1 MLTYKF
7 QVKVFVG
14 FLGIILEYVYCF
26 LNTNP
31 VDSISVVTIF

>member
-7 QVKVFVG
+7 QVKFFVVV
-14 FLGIILEYVYCF
+14 LGIIIEYVYCF

-31 VDSISVVTIF
+31 VDSVSVVTIF